1 MGLLDSLLILI
12 SNIVADSEEF
22 LFFVWYR
29 DQDGGGAWNKWK
41 CTDDFFGRNL
51 VKVGRVGFDLEV
63 HDARGQMVHIETI
76 DDLIVLVVAGRSDVN
91 DFPVDGTGELS
102 EALESDIEVERVHNT
117 AGIVSNSDIVYMKL
131 GHSIISRSLSII

>member
-1 MGLLDSLLILI
+1 
-12 SNIVADSEEF
+12 
-22 LFFVWYR
+22 
-29 DQDGGGAWNKWK
+29 
-41 CTDDFFGRNL
+41 
-51 VKVGRVGFDLEV
+51 
-63 HDARGQMVHIETI
+63 MVHIETI

-102 EALESDIEVERVHNT
+102 EALESDIEVERVHNA